1 MFLECW
7 IITITR
13 NMVGNMVVLAFFGHL
28 GASWMRLGTSEAH
41 LGASWG
47 RLGRVLGASGRVL
60 GASWSVLGRCGNKKA
75 IYVQFPWEIWGGVLE
90 GFRPP
95 WALLKKPFIHIGLHI
110 NFSSFFVSFT
120 NFRRKLEP
128 WILSLL
134 SRFLRFF

>member
-28 GASWMRLGTSEAH
+28 GASWTRLGASEAH

-47 RLGRVLGASGRVL
+47 RLGSVLGASGRVL

-75 IYVQFPWEIWGGVLE
+75 MLRDIPMEFWGGV
-90 GFRPP
+90 
-95 WALLKKPFIHIGLHI
+95 WALGIPPLGVVKKPFIYIGLHI
-110 NFSSFFVSFT
+110 DFSLFFASFT
-120 NFRRKLEP
+120 NFR
-128 WILSLL
+128 
-134 SRFLRFF
+134 